1 LQKMTIQALNRLP
14 YYLSHLKNL
23 KRVGIEQATA
33 TMLADELR
41 LNEVVVRKDLSAIR
55 TEKGK
60 PNTGFPVQEMILRI
74 EDYLGYNNTTEAVLV
89 GAGPLGRSLVT
100 GMALDKFGMHIVA
113 AFDEQPDLVGKE
125 LESVE
130 IFPMSKLTNLCGRL
144 HIQVGIIAVPEQHA
158 QGVCNLLVSGGI
170 KYILNY
176 AQVYLEAPEGVFIQN
191 ENPAAS
197 VVAFLQHIR
206 TEADAAGNGE
216 EREEN

>member
-1 LQKMTIQALNRLP
+1 MTIQAINRLP
-14 YYLSHLKNL
+14 YYLSHLKNM
-23 KRVGIEQATA
+23 KRVGIEQTTA

-55 TEKGK
+55 SEKGR
-60 PNTGFPVQEMILRI
+60 PNTGFPVEEMILRI
-74 EDYLGYNNTTEAVLV
+74 EDLLGYNNTTEAVLV

-113 AFDEQPDLVGKE
+113 AFDAEPE
-125 LESVE
+125 LTGETIEGIEV
-130 IFPMSKLTNLCGRL
+130 FPMGKLTNLCGRL

-158 QGVCNLLVSGGI
+158 QGVCNLLIASGV

-176 AQVYLEAPEGVFIQN
+176 AQVYLDAPEGVFIQN

-197 VVAFLQHIR
+197 LVAFLRHVR
-206 TEADAAGNGE
+206 SEDSAEAAAL
-216 EREEN
+216 

>member
-1 LQKMTIQALNRLP
+1 MQRMTIQAINRLP
-14 YYLSHLKNL
+14 YYLSHLKNM
-23 KRVGIEQATA
+23 KRVGIEQTTA

-55 TEKGK
+55 SEKGR
-60 PNTGFPVQEMILRI
+60 PNTGFPVEEMILRI
-74 EDYLGYNNTTEAVLV
+74 EDLLGYNNTTEAVLV

-113 AFDEQPDLVGKE
+113 AFDAEPE
-125 LESVE
+125 LTGETIEGIEV
-130 IFPMSKLTNLCGRL
+130 FPMGKLTNLCGRL

-158 QGVCNLLVSGGI
+158 QGVCNLLIASGV

-176 AQVYLEAPEGVFIQN
+176 AQVYLDAPEGVFIQN

-197 VVAFLQHIR
+197 LVAFLRHVR
-206 TEADAAGNGE
+206 SEDSAEAAAL
-216 EREEN
+216 